1 MHTILGI
8 NGATGPGL
16 AAALNKRNIKVRG
29 VSRRPFPG
37 NDWEHRQADV
47 TNLAEVLDVVD
58 GSKVVY
64 LLVGLE
70 YNIQVWKR
78 DWPVIMENCIEAC
91 LANNAK
97 LVFLDNVYAYGLVN
111 GPMAENTPIRP
122 NSEKGKVRA
131 RIIQL
136 LFNAAQ
142 NNHLRTCVA
151 RAADF
156 YGPGCN
162 TSALNSTLF
171 ERFAAGKSAF
181 VMGRADKIH
190 TYTYTS
196 DIGPALA
203 ILGTD
208 DRADGQVWHL
218 PTSAERWTG
227 EDWVKAAA
235 KVFGVKP
242 KYQTVPTFMLRLMG
256 LGNRLFREMVEM
268 NYQFTNNYIFSSEK
282 FERTFGMKP
291 MPNQQGV
298 EETAAYYQGKKS

>member
-16 AAALNKRNIKVRG
+16 AAELSKRNIKVRG

-37 NDWEHRQADV
+37 KDWEHRQADV
-47 TNLAEVLDVVD
+47 TNLAELLAAVD
-58 GSKVVY
+58 GSEVVY

-70 YNIQVWKR
+70 YNIDVWRR
-78 DWPVIMENCIEAC
+78 DWPVVMENTIQAC

-122 NSEKGKVRA
+122 TSEKGKVRA
-131 RIIQL
+131 KILQL
-136 LFNAAQ
+136 LFNAEQ
-142 NNHLRTCVA
+142 NKQLRACVA

-156 YGPGCN
+156 YGPECN
-162 TSALNSTLF
+162 TSVLNATVF
-171 ERFAAGKSAF
+171 ERFAKGKSAF

-190 TYTYTS
+190 SFTYVP
-196 DIGPALA
+196 DIGRALA

-208 DRADGQVWHL
+208 DRANGQVWHL

-227 EDWVKAAA
+227 ETWVKAAA
-235 KVFGVKP
+235 HFFGVKP
-242 KYQTVPTFMLRLMG
+242 KYQSTPTILLRLMG
-256 LGNRLFREMVEM
+256 LFNRLFREMVEM
-268 NYQFTNNYIFSSEK
+268 NYQYTNDYIFSSDK
-282 FERTFGMKP
+282 FERSFGMKP
-291 MPNQQGV
+291 TPNEQGAQ
-298 EETAAYYQGKKS
+298 ETAAWYKTK

>member
-16 AAALNKRNIKVRG
+16 AAELKKQNLPVRG

-47 TNLAEVLDVVD
+47 TNLAEVLSVVD

-70 YNIQVWKR
+70 YNLDVWRR
-78 DWPVIMENCIEAC
+78 DWPVVMENTIQAC

-131 RIIQL
+131 KIIQL

-142 NNHLRTCVA
+142 NNHLRACVA
-151 RAADF
+151 RSADF
-156 YGPGCN
+156 YGPNCN
-162 TSALNSTLF
+162 TSILNSTLF
-171 ERFAAGKSAF
+171 ERFAAGKSAY

-190 TYTYTS
+190 SYTYVP
-196 DIGPALA
+196 DIGRALA
-203 ILGTD
+203 ILGND
-208 DRADGQVWHL
+208 DRANGQVWHL

-227 EDWVKAAA
+227 EEWVKAAA
-235 KVFGVKP
+235 KAFGVKP
-242 KYQTVPTFMLRLMG
+242 KFQATPTFLLRLMG
-256 LGNRLFREMVEM
+256 LGNRIFREMVEM
-268 NYQFTNNYIFSSEK
+268 NYQFTSDYIFVSDK

-291 MPNQQGV
+291 TSNEQGV
-298 EETAAYYQGKKS
+298 EETADFYKKK

>member
-16 AAALNKRNIKVRG
+16 AAALRKQNIPVRG
-29 VSRRPFPG
+29 VSRKPFSG
-37 NDWEHRQADV
+37 DWEHRQADV
-47 TNLAEVLDVVD
+47 TNMAEVFDVVD

-70 YNIQVWKR
+70 YNTDVWRR
-78 DWPVIMENCIEAC
+78 DWPVIIENCIEAC
-91 LANNAK
+91 LAHNAK

-111 GPMAENTPIRP
+111 GPMLENSPIRP
-122 NSEKGKVRA
+122 RSRKGKVRA
-131 RIIQL
+131 RLVQL
-136 LFNAAQ
+136 LFNAVQ
-142 NNHLRTCVA
+142 NKHLRLCIA

-156 YGPGCN
+156 YGPDCQ
-162 TSALNSTLF
+162 TSMLNSTVF

-190 TYTYTS
+190 TYTYTR

-218 PTSAERWTG
+218 PSSSERWTG

-235 KVFGVKP
+235 TAFDVKP
-242 KYQTVPTFMLRLMG
+242 KFQTIPTFVLWLMG
-256 LGNRLFREMVEM
+256 LFNRLFREMTEM
-268 NYQFTNNYIFSSEK
+268 NYQYTHDYIFSSEK
-282 FERTFGMKP
+282 FERTFGVAP
-291 MPNQQGV
+291 TPNRQGV
-298 EETAAYYQGKKS
+298 QETAAYYRSKIS

>member
-8 NGATGPGL
+8 NGATGPEL
-16 AAALNKRNIKVRG
+16 AAELRKQNIKVRG

-37 NDWEHRQADV
+37 DWEHRQADV

-58 GSKVVY
+58 GSSVVY

-70 YNIQVWKR
+70 YDIRVWRR
-78 DWPVIMENCIEAC
+78 DWPVVIENVIQAC
-91 LANNAK
+91 LNNNAK

-111 GPMAENTPIRP
+111 GPMAENSPIRP

-131 RIIQL
+131 RLVQL

-142 NNHLRTCVA
+142 NNHLRVCIA

-156 YGPGCN
+156 YGPQCR
-162 TSALNSTLF
+162 TSALNATLF
-171 ERFAAGKSAF
+171 ERFAKGSSAF

-190 TYTYTS
+190 TYTYTR
-196 DIGPALA
+196 DIGPALV

-235 KVFGVKP
+235 EVFGVKP
-242 KYQTVPTFMLRLMG
+242 KFRTMPTFLLRFMG
-256 LGNRLFREMVEM
+256 LFNRLFREMVEM
-268 NYQFTNNYIFSSEK
+268 NYQYTHDYIFSSQK
-282 FERTFGMKP
+282 FERTFGLKP
-291 MPNQQGV
+291 TPNEQGV
-298 EETAAYYQGKKS
+298 LETADYYKSA